1 VWNGACAIFF
11 AVRRSSPSRHALL
24 VTWFPNFLP
33 PLPTAVMFRNVRR
46 SLLHLVPLVDDLPPL
61 REAALVAMEG
71 HQTHGPILDECGPA
85 LMAALDA
92 REVRHVLY
100 GCVYLLFLSRV

>member
-1 VWNGACAIFF
+1 MLCVCLLRGGGGF
-11 AVRRSSPSRHALL
+11 ALVCVRSRHALL
-24 VTWFPNFLP
+24 FTGSLSSGFPYP
-33 PLPTAVMFRNVRR
+33 TRPLPTAIMFRNVRR

-92 REVRHVLY
+92 REVRHVPY
-100 GCVYLLFLSRV
+100 G